1 VGADARSGRL
11 RRWRWVVLAT
21 AAAGCAIAIA
31 WLVVA
36 LVPPTGERARLKA
49 VIGEVAGRASP
60 DSAALLYEAGTVMD
74 RVLRQFPNSAE
85 TLHAVA
91 SFYEG
96 LGRSKD
102 AVRCWE
108 AVVNLDSSA
117 GPVAHAA
124 MGAIAYR
131 SGELDL
137 AAEHYRLA
145 MQQDPNVTAHSVRLA
160 EVLLDQGR
168 PQEAVELLEGLLKS
182 RPRLMAAS
190 VFLGQAYLRLQQYDK
205 ARQHLE
211 TGVALG
217 PDYPNAYFGLATA
230 CARLG
235 DQAKAKEYMQKYKE
249 LQAQAEQRHRDALKN
264 TSDVGHVIDVVA
276 RAHTGASKVYIA
288 HGDYHAAERC
298 LRRAGEVNANDLES
312 RVLLAWL
319 HEQQGRAD
327 DALAILAELRQQAPD
342 DLGTQMSLGEAYAR
356 LGRAQEAEAAYR
368 RAIELAPQQA
378 GGYAAL
384 AHFYLQANRKTDQAR
399 TLAEKAVEVEPVAA
413 HYFLL
418 CLARSRN
425 GDTAGAASAIDRAV
439 ALDPDNGNYRKL
451 ARTLRSQP
459 PQPPSDRSGRERLP

>member
-1 VGADARSGRL
+1 
-11 RRWRWVVLAT
+11 LAT
-21 AAAGCAIAIA
+21 VGAGCAIAIA

-108 AVVNLDSSA
+108 AALNLDPST

-124 MGAIAYR
+124 IGAIAYR
-131 SGELDL
+131 GGELDR
-137 AAEHYRLA
+137 AAEHFRLA
-145 MQQDPNVTAHSVRLA
+145 MQQDPGVSAHPVRLA
-160 EVLLDQGR
+160 EVLIDQGR

-205 ARQHLE
+205 ARAHLE

-235 DQAKAKEYMQKYKE
+235 DQAKSKEYLDKFKE
-249 LQAQAEQRHRDALKN
+249 LQAQAEQRHREALQN
-264 TSDVGHVIDVVA
+264 TSDVGHVLEVVT
-276 RAHTGASKVYIA
+276 RAYTGTSKVYIA
-288 HGDYHAAERC
+288 HGDYHAAEQC
-298 LRRAGEVNANDLES
+298 LRRASEVNANDLES

-327 DALAILAELRQQAPD
+327 QALRILAELGERAPH

-356 LGRAQEAEAAYR
+356 LGRAEEAEAAYR
-368 RAIELAPQQA
+368 RVIELGPQQA

-384 AHFYLQANRKTDQAR
+384 AHFYLQANLKPDQAR
-399 TLAEKAVEVEPVAA
+399 TLAEKAVEREPVAV

-425 GDTAGAASAIDRAV
+425 GDVAGATNAIDRAV
-439 ALDPDNGNYRKL
+439 ALDPDNGNYREI
-451 ARTLRSQP
+451 ARALRSQP
-459 PQPPSDRSGRERLP
+459 PQPPSGRSGRERLP